1 MVRFGGVVVVVV
13 SNVVNY
19 CVVDEI
25 GNLKL
30 VSFDDVVDGNVV
42 VVNAI
47 EKGQFWCCCF

>member
-1 MVRFGGVVVVVV
+1 MKMVRFGGVVVVVV

-30 VSFDDVVDGNVV
+30 VSFDDVVVDGNVV

-47 EKGQFWCCCF
+47 EKGQF